1 MQVKWAEKAKTGL
14 SGDEYHGEGD
24 KVAVAYVH
32 PAEVST
38 IFHLALLRLF
48 LYDGATR
55 QRITGGGAHIS
66 KFSSANISNARN
78 DIVRDFLNTKSDWL
92 WMIDADMDFEPT
104 TLEQLLMNADPEKSP
119 IVGAL
124 CFGVNHGNLFPT
136 LYGLTK
142 DDAGEVRAFRYDE
155 YPENAMFQV
164 AATGAACLLVHRT
177 VLEQMRDAG
186 FNKTYPWF
194 QETELSGRPCGEDFT
209 FCLRAGN
216 LSIPVWVNTS
226 VKIGHHKSQ
235 VLIADMYEKQLAEKH
250 AAKTEKEVA

>member
-1 MQVKWAEKAKTGL
+1 MGKAARKKQ
-14 SGDEYHGEGD
+14 DKPQYARPRD
-24 KVAVAYVH
+24 KVCVAYVH
-32 PAEVST
+32 PTEVST
-38 IFHLALLRLF
+38 LFHLSMLKFMLW
-48 LYDGATR
+48 DGANTR
-55 QRITGGGAHIS
+55 RITGGGAHIS

-142 DDAGEVRAFRYDE
+142 DDAGDVRAFRYDE

-164 AATGAACLLVHRT
+164 AATGAACLLIHRS
-177 VLEQMRDAG
+177 VLEKMRDQG
-186 FNKTYPWF
+186 FNKSYPWF
-194 QETELSGRPCGEDFT
+194 QETELAGRPCGEDFT
-209 FCLRAGN
+209 FCLRAGA
-216 LSIPVWVNTS
+216 LGIPVYVDTG
-226 VKIGHHKSQ
+226 VTIGHHKSYT
-235 VLIADMYEKQLAEKH
+235 LTEPMYLTQRQALKAQESE
-250 AAKTEKEVA
+250 AA